1 MVAANDRSDRPTDF
15 HWEVSRPSTSEIF
28 FPIQI
33 LNHVS
38 DTPCE
43 LRIKLHENSLFGY
56 IYGCMKRS

>member
-1 MVAANDRSDRPTDF
+1 MVAANDRSDGPTDF
-15 HWEVSRPSTSEIF
+15 HWEMHRSSKDEIF

-38 DTPCE
+38 DNPCE
-43 LRIKLHENSLFGY
+43 LRINLHENSLFGY